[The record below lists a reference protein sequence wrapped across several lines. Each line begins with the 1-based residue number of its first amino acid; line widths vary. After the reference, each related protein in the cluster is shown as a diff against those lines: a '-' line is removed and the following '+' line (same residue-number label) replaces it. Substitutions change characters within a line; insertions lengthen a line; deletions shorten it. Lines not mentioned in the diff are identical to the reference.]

1 MIQMKDERRKV
12 RNGGA
17 GLRMLCVISLFSSLI
32 SISCTDNHA
41 GPTSRPLTAEEK
53 QQQLLN
59 DPFGYKPDT
68 TKVDITGGD
77 IGHFDKDAFKKDV
90 DHVLSP

>member
-1 MIQMKDERRKV
+1 MYTKAEDKRERLD
-12 RNGGA
+12 GGVNQNFRSVFYLLCSILFFA
-17 GLRMLCVISLFSSLI
+17 GCA
-32 SISCTDNHA
+32 DKHA
-41 GPTSRPLTAEEK
+41 KPDRLTAEQR

-59 DPFGYKPDT
+59 DPFGYKGET
-68 TKVDITGGD
+68 TKADITGGG